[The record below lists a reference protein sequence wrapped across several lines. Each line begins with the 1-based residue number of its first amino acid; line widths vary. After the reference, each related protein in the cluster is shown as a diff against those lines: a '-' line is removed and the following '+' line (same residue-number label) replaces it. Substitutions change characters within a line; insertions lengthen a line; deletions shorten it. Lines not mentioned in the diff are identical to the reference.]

1 MDSSPFKPAWKKIQ
15 PGCGSQEGT
24 KAPSHRRSG
33 TAWSGVKCTRSGG
46 TGRSPPTL
54 WGSVSRGPALL
65 GRSSLGGRQ
74 TGREPSP
81 ACGRRC
87 PPEGRVLRQACQ
99 GLCVGPSQWVCH
111 PPPPLVNKAACE
123 SFMGSRLKI
132 DETRPLGPIPR
143 SLPCWAV
150 LGPQAPQGGGEGGT
164 TGWGSTGVLTRGP
177 GPGEPGMCGLCLGA
191 SREPP
196 PACGVRAAV
205 SQAWGLRW
213 EGEPRPPP
221 RGTLGW
227 GTMSEELSG
236 AVTGESRR
244 CH

>member
-1 MDSSPFKPAWKKIQ
+1 
-15 PGCGSQEGT
+15 
-24 KAPSHRRSG
+24 
-33 TAWSGVKCTRSGG
+33 
-46 TGRSPPTL
+46 
-54 WGSVSRGPALL
+54 
-65 GRSSLGGRQ
+65 
-74 TGREPSP
+74 
-81 ACGRRC
+81 
-87 PPEGRVLRQACQ
+87 
-99 GLCVGPSQWVCH
+99 
-111 PPPPLVNKAACE
+111 
-123 SFMGSRLKI
+123 MGSRLKI